1 MMGFWNRLSSFTRL
15 LAVVVIV
22 AAVAGAYM
30 RMRWKPLQGE
40 LESARTI
47 ERELRDDVRARRDRV
62 ARLEEEANLARRWS
76 HFASIMESGST
87 GHSLREIVRTC
98 GTEGGPDVEVE
109 RVDFSRE
116 AGSGPFNRIA
126 IDLEV
131 RGRYAEIVRLLDEL
145 DRSFPPVEIT
155 SASVDRLGD
164 GKDATGD
171 VVARLQGVIHETH

>member
-1 MMGFWNRLSSFTRL
+1 MMTFWNRLSGFTRL
-15 LAVVVIV
+15 LAVVVIL
-22 AAVAGAYM
+22 AAVAGTYT
-30 RMRWKPLQGE
+30 RLRWKPLQGE
-40 LESARTI
+40 LDAARTI
-47 ERELRDDVRARRDRV
+47 EGELREDVRSRRDRV

-76 HFASIMESGST
+76 HFASILESGST

-98 GTEGGPDVEVE
+98 GTEGGPDVAVE

-116 AGSGPFNRIA
+116 ATHGPFARIA

-155 SASVDRLGD
+155 AAAIDRLSD
-164 GKDATGD
+164 GENSGED
-171 VVARLQGVIHETH
+171 VVARLEGVIHETH